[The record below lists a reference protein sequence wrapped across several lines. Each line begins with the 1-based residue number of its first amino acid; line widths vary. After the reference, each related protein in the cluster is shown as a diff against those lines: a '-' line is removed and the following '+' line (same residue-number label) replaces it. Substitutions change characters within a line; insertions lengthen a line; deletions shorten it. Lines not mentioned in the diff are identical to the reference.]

1 MLLELYKRHLIRI
14 LLSLVILAFF
24 LLHVSGWDVFRL
36 SALDGLE
43 LFAYDQ
49 RLKFTAPNTVDDRIV
64 IIDID
69 EESLAAQGRWPWSR
83 DTLALLIDQL
93 FDKYDIAII
102 GFDVVF
108 AEKDESSGLGV
119 LQQLASS
126 ELNDDERFV
135 SKVAALEPELNYD
148 NRFRDAMA
156 KEGRA
161 VVLGFTFNNQGTQAG
176 VLPPPV
182 FEQGSFRGHNIFFK
196 KADGYAANLEEFQQV
211 AFGAGHFNPQ
221 LIRMAS

>member
-49 RLKFTAPNTVDDRIV
+49 RLKLTAPNTVDDRIV

-83 DTLALLIDQL
+83 DKMELLMDQL
-93 FDKYDIAII
+93 FDESPYDIA
-102 GFDVVF
+102 
-108 AEKDESSGLGV
+108 
-119 LQQLASS
+119 
-126 ELNDDERFV
+126 
-135 SKVAALEPELNYD
+135 KVAH
-148 NRFRDAMA
+148 RF
-156 KEGRA
+156 
-161 VVLGFTFNNQGTQAG
+161 
-176 VLPPPV
+176 
-182 FEQGSFRGHNIFFK
+182 
-196 KADGYAANLEEFQQV
+196 
-211 AFGAGHFNPQ
+211 
-221 LIRMAS
+221 